1 MFSRG
6 LYVQLKSNKKGR
18 RRKGQLL
25 IQLKNVN
32 KVYEDGFQA
41 LKNIN
46 LTFEEGKLNVL
57 IGPSGCGKTTTMKLL
72 NRLIDYT
79 DGELTIDGKIIS
91 EIDPIELRRQ
101 MGYVIQ
107 SIGLFPHMT
116 IYDNVATVPKLLKWD
131 KAKTKDRVYELLN
144 MVDLDPE
151 VYCERYPNE
160 LSGGQQQRIGVI
172 RALAAE
178 PKIILMD
185 EPFSALDP
193 ISREQ
198 LQDQLV
204 QLQQEIN
211 KTIIFVTHDMDEA
224 IKIADQIILMREGEV
239 VQKGTPREILTNP
252 KDDFVREFIGQ
263 ERLEKAQGLPPMTAF
278 VDANFPSV
286 NVEKSV
292 DDLIDVMVK
301 HKKDQMP
308 IVDNDDKYLGIVS
321 LYDAVRKHDVVLRD
335 LVNPDIIAYRETAE
349 VEKFV
354 ASKDTIAPIVKEDE
368 TFIGVLDQDQLLAV
382 LHDKIEPKSGVRS

>member
-1 MFSRG
+1 M
-6 LYVQLKSNKKGR
+6 
-18 RRKGQLL
+18 

-32 KVYEDGFQA
+32 KVYEDGFHA

-79 DGELTIDGKIIS
+79 DGELTIDGKLIS
-91 EIDPIELRRQ
+91 EINPIELRRQ

-107 SIGLFPHMT
+107 SIGLFPHMS

-131 KAKTKDRVYELLN
+131 KEKTRKKVDELLK
-144 MVDLDPE
+144 MVDLDPDT
-151 VYCERYPNE
+151 YRDRYPHE

-178 PKIILMD
+178 PNIILMD

-198 LQDQLV
+198 LQDELV
-204 QLQQEIN
+204 RLQKEIN

-224 IKIADQIILMREGEV
+224 IKIADQIILMRDGEV
-239 VQKGTPREILTNP
+239 VQKGAPYELLTQPVNQ
-252 KDDFVREFIGQ
+252 FVEDFIG
-263 ERLEKAQGLPPMTAF
+263 EDRLRQARGLPPMTAF
-278 VDANFPSV
+278 VDEGYPSV
-286 NVEKSV
+286 NVKYSMEEA
-292 DDLIDVMVK
+292 ITVMVQAR
-301 HKKDQMP
+301 KDQLP
-308 IVDNDDKYLGIVS
+308 IVDGDNKYLGILS
-321 LYDAVRKHDVVLRD
+321 LYDAVKNREATIES
-335 LVNPDIIAYRETAE
+335 LVDESVIAYRETAD

-354 ASKDTIAPIVKEDE
+354 ASKETIAPIVHEDT
-368 TFIGVLDQDQLLAV
+368 TFIGVLDQDQLLNV
-382 LHDKIEPKSGVRS
+382 LHEQVDQKSGVTS